1 MYDVITMFHV
11 HYYWTTPNK
20 RIEVMK
26 KLMNHLNPKQGM
38 LFILI
43 LDQGLD
49 NQIQL
54 RNVTKAKL
62 KFRNN
67 RHYQSGPVLADQVAN
82 QEMRE
87 MVLKSYETVKI
98 IEKPYDISLNF
109 DLSGNNDLTNQLI
122 SYVLSVNFESLS
134 LKMREF
140 VISWIKDNCLKIDS
154 KRKNQLY
161 QMRQS
166 VRMLLYTLNN
176 I

>member
-1 MYDVITMFHV
+1 MFHV

-20 RIEVMK
+20 RIQVMK

-87 MVLKSYETVKI
+87 VVLKSYETIKI

-140 VISWIKDNCLKIDS
+140 VISWIKDNFLKIDS

-166 VRMLLYTLNN
+166 VRMLLYTLNK